1 MAEPNLRA
9 RPHVGPESGTKLTR
23 VSDVTPAIEARAVSA
38 GYGRSRVL
46 SEVSIAARAGEL
58 VAVLGP
64 NGAGKS
70 TLMRVL
76 AGTLAPDAGAVLLSG
91 RDLTTLSRAE
101 IARVLGV
108 VPQDSD
114 VAFGFSVRDVVTM
127 GRAPHQS
134 GLLWARPEDE
144 RAVERALSRCD
155 IAGLGSRRV
164 AELSGGERRRVT
176 IARALA
182 QEPRVLLLDEPA
194 AHLDAR
200 HAVSVGDLV
209 KGEVVERGVACIAVM
224 HDLAAAARWADRIV
238 LLTEGRVRADGPP
251 PEVLEAALLESVFEI
266 PIRVGEDAETRLPY
280 VVTGRLSK

>member
-1 MAEPNLRA
+1 M
-9 RPHVGPESGTKLTR
+9 S
-23 VSDVTPAIEARAVSA
+23 IEACEISA
-38 GYGRSRVL
+38 GYGRDAVL
-46 SEVSIAARAGEL
+46 SGVSLAARAGEW

-70 TLMRVL
+70 TLVRVL
-76 AGTLAPDAGAVLLSG
+76 SGMLAPAAGRVLLDG
-91 RDLTTLSRAE
+91 RDLQGLARAE
-101 IARVLGV
+101 IARSLAV

-114 VAFGFSVRDVVTM
+114 VAFGFSVREVVMM

-134 GLLWARPEDE
+134 SLLRVRAEDE
-144 RAVERALSRCD
+144 SAVSSALERCD
-155 IAGLGSRRV
+155 IAGLASRRV

-182 QEPRVLLLDEPA
+182 QESTVLLLDEPA

-209 KGEVVERGVACIAVM
+209 KDEVVERGVACVAVM

-238 LLTEGRVRADGPP
+238 LLAAGRVRADGPP
-251 PEVLEAALLESVFEI
+251 AQVLEAGLLESVFEI
-266 PIRVGEDAETRLPY
+266 SIRVGEDPETQLPY